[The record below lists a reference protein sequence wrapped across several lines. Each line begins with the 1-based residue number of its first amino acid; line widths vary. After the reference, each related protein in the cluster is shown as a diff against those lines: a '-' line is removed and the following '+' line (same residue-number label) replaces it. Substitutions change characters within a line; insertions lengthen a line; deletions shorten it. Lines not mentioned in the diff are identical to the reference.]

1 MELHIQNN
9 QIENSESISNSEM
22 IKLDFQ
28 IKKTPKLGK
37 SKRQEQLYYQCLDN
51 EQNLNKA
58 FDILFEAILN
68 TNTKKANKL

>member
-9 QIENSESISNSEM
+9 QIENSKSISNNEM

-28 IKKTPKLGK
+28 ITKTPRLGN

-68 TNTKKANKL
+68 TNTKKGNKL